1 MMLGGEYGTDERTI
15 AMNVYLRLLL
25 ARKAKKFIATK
36 ALKGRSVNIVLG
48 L

>member
-1 MMLGGEYGTDERTI
+1 MVGGGYGTDKRTI

-36 ALKGRSVNIVLG
+36 ALKGRSVNIVSDL
-48 L
+48 